1 MIEIHLSNVV
11 STFIIALVIALLA
24 AILPA
29 WRAARLNPID
39 ALAAD

>member
-1 MIEIHLSNVV
+1 MIEIQVSNII